1 VSGLASRAALLLA
14 LIASAA
20 IPLGCLSKSYPE
32 KRRYI
37 FEIQPP
43 VDAVPGPNGV
53 LRMDRVRVSPL
64 FERKGFVYRT
74 GEATFENDF
83 YNEFFAPPGVLLRK
97 ATLNRL
103 RAASIFAEVLDA
115 TQMGDVDWMLEGHV
129 TQLYADLRDQAAP
142 LAVLQIEY
150 TLLDARS
157 PTLAI
162 VFRKNYSV
170 RGPAAGGTA
179 EAIVNGWTEALIQV
193 LSELEIDLRKAT
205 SP

>member
-20 IPLGCLSKSYPE
+20 IPLGCFSKSYPE
-32 KRRYI
+32 KRRYV
-37 FEIQPP
+37 FEIEPP
-43 VDAVPGPNGV
+43 IDAVPGPNGV

-103 RAASIFAEVLDA
+103 RAASIFSDVLDA

-129 TQLYADLRDQAAP
+129 TQLYADLRDRAAP
-142 LAVLQIEY
+142 FAVLQIEY

-162 VFRKNYSV
+162 VFRETYSAQIS
-170 RGPAAGGTA
+170 AAGGSA
-179 EAIVNGWTEALIQV
+179 EAIVNGWTEALTQV
-193 LSELEIDLRKAT
+193 LSELEVDLRQRTAR
-205 SP
+205 

>member
-64 FERKGFVYRT
+64 FEHKGFVYRT

-103 RAASIFAEVLDA
+103 LAASIFSDVLDA
-115 TQMGDVDWMLEGHV
+115 TQMGGVDWMLEGHV
-129 TQLYADLRDQAAP
+129 KELYADLRDRDAP
-142 LAVLQIEY
+142 FAVLQIEY
-150 TLLDARS
+150 TLLDAHS

-162 VFRKNYSV
+162 VFRKNYSARV
-170 RGPAAGGTA
+170 AAASGRV
-179 EAIVNGWTEALIQV
+179 EVIVNGWTEALIQI
-193 LSELEIDLRKAT
+193 LSELEVDLRKAT

>member
-1 VSGLASRAALLLA
+1 VTGLAARAALLLA
-14 LIASAA
+14 LIGLAA
-20 IPLGCLSKSYPE
+20 APLGCLSKSYPE
-32 KRRYI
+32 KRRYV
-37 FEIQPP
+37 FEVEPP

-103 RAASIFAEVLDA
+103 RAGSIFSEVLDA
-115 TQMGDVDWMLEGHV
+115 TQVGDVDWMLEGHV
-129 TQLYADLRDQAAP
+129 KELYADLRDRSAPFAA
-142 LAVLQIEY
+142 LQIEY

-162 VFRKNYSV
+162 ELRKTYSA
-170 RGPAAGGTA
+170 RSDAASASA
-179 EAIVNGWTEALIQV
+179 EAIMNSWTEALIKV
-193 LSELEIDLRKAT
+193 LSEFEADLRQAT

>member
-1 VSGLASRAALLLA
+1 MSGLASRAALLLA
-14 LIASAA
+14 LIGLAA
-20 IPLGCLSKSYPE
+20 APLGCLSKSYPE

-43 VDAVPGPNGV
+43 GDAVPGPNGV

-103 RAASIFAEVLDA
+103 RAASIFSDVLDA

-129 TQLYADLRDQAAP
+129 KELYGDLRDRAAP
-142 LAVLQIEY
+142 FAVFQIEY
-150 TLLDARS
+150 TILDARS
-157 PTLAI
+157 PRLAI
-162 VFRKNYSV
+162 VFRKTYAARIS
-170 RGPAAGGTA
+170 AAGGSA
-179 EAIVNGWTEALIQV
+179 EAIVNGWTEALTQV
-193 LSELEIDLRKAT
+193 LSELEVDLRQRTAR
-205 SP
+205 